1 MMAPSAEFTLSAAP
15 SASLGASWLGA
26 SLPAADSSLPDLRD
40 RWADWEAHSRRCR
53 PCASSKR
60 NAEHCP
66 LGAALLDAATAG
78 LGEPGR

>member
-1 MMAPSAEFTLSAAP
+1 MMCVATAPSA
-15 SASLGASWLGA
+15 GARDGKLWP
-26 SLPAADSSLPDLRD
+26 LPTADSSLPDLRD

-66 LGAALLDAATAG
+66 LGAALLDAATTG